1 MGSTGYLLVAGVGL
15 SQCAAGVFTERSGV
29 TYDLRVILA
38 ALVLHKSPTSKQ
50 KTLSHE
56 SVFNGCPI
64 ESNIEL
70 IKRLTILTTNS
81 FCFIIF

>member
-1 MGSTGYLLVAGVGL
+1 MKAFLMVAGVGL

-56 SVFNGCPI
+56 SVLMVAGVGLEP
-64 ESNIEL
+64 
-70 IKRLTILTTNS
+70 TT
-81 FCFIIF
+81 FGL

>member
-1 MGSTGYLLVAGVGL
+1 MKAFLMVAGVGL
-15 SQCAAGVFTERSGV
+15 SQCAAGVFAERSGV

-56 SVFNGCPI
+56 SVFNGCPKI
-64 ESNIEL
+64 SKVEP
-70 IKRLTILTTNS
+70 TIS
-81 FCFIIF
+81 GKFS